1 MKYLI
6 TGIEGFVGG
15 YLAEELVKTNNEVFG
30 TYFLEDTLLEVVRD
44 KCRLKHIDIT
54 DKESVYKYISEVKPD
69 VIFHLAAQSS
79 AAASW
84 KRPQLTMEININ
96 GSINL
101 MEAVKASFKDTRIV
115 LIGSSEEYGIVPK
128 EDNPISEELI
138 LRPNNP
144 YAVSKAACESL
155 GKLYNKAYNMDIVM
169 ARSFNHIGIRQS
181 EQFVISDFSKRI
193 AEISTGK
200 REPVFEV
207 GNLDAERDF
216 TDVRDVIRAY
226 IIISEKGNNGEIYNV
241 GSGTARSIKHYL
253 NYMIEREKLNIEIV
267 NDESRMRP
275 SDNPVLCCDN
285 TKLKKLG
292 WSLSNN
298 IYDTIDGMIDY
309 WKYR

>member
-15 YLAEELVKTNNEVFG
+15 YLAEELIKTDNEIYG
-30 TYFLEDTLLEVVRD
+30 TYFVEDTIVDVVRN
-44 KCRLKHIDIT
+44 KCELKQLDIT
-54 DKESVYKYISEVKPD
+54 DKKSVYKYINEVKPD

-79 AAASW
+79 AAVSW
-84 KRPQLTMEININ
+84 KLPQLTMEININ

-101 MEAVKASFKDTRIV
+101 MEAVKAASKDTRIV

-128 EDNPISEELI
+128 EDNPINEELI
-138 LRPNNP
+138 LKPNNP

-155 GKLYNKAYNMDIVM
+155 GKLYNKAYDMDIVM

-193 AEISTGK
+193 AEISIGK
-200 REPVFEV
+200 RKPIFEV

-216 TDVRDVIRAY
+216 TDVRDVVRAY
-226 IIISEKGNNGEIYNV
+226 IIISEKGNQGDIYNV

-285 TKLKKLG
+285 IKLKKLG
-292 WSLSNN
+292 WSLSYN

-309 WKYR
+309 WKCR